1 MKEIRINNW
10 EELSKRIQE
19 LEQSGENRWLFRG
32 VANTN
37 HTLIPKIGR
46 PDARK
51 DPDNGQSLPH
61 SEDEEIRMLNTFKR
75 TARPFLQFQPNT
87 DLEWLAVA
95 QHHGAPTRLLDWTE
109 SPLIAAYFAVEKSG
123 TAGMPAVYVLNA
135 PLTATE
141 EEEKLPFTRILD
153 VRTYLPPHI
162 SPRIQVQRSVFTIH
176 SCPSTQYEP
185 ADLSKWVFPQG
196 RPSFELRQIIDRLGY
211 NRGSLFPDLQGL
223 SEYVGWA
230 YKWGRQW

>member
-10 EELSKRIQE
+10 EELSRLIQE
-19 LEQSGENRWLFRG
+19 LEPSNKHRWLFRG
-32 VANTN
+32 VANKKY
-37 HTLIPKIGR
+37 TLIPKIGR

-51 DPDNGQSLPH
+51 NPANGGSLPH
-61 SEDEEIRMLNTFKR
+61 SEEEEIRMLDTFKR
-75 TARPFLQFQPNT
+75 TARPFLQFQPST

-109 SPLIAAYFAVEKSG
+109 SPLIATYFAVEKSG
-123 TAGMPAVYVLNA
+123 TAGEPAVYVLNA
-135 PLTATE
+135 PPRVTT
-141 EEEKLPFTRILD
+141 EEEKLPFTNVPE

-185 ADLSKWVFPQG
+185 DDLIKWIFPLG

-211 NRGSLFPDLQGL
+211 NSGSLFPDLQGL